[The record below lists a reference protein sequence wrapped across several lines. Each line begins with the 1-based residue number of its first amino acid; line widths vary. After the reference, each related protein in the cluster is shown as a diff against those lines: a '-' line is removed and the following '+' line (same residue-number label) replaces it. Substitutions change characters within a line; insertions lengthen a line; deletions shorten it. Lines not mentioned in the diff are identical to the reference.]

1 MTSDDLD
8 LHTLVGAYVLDAIS
22 PDERASFSAHLAW
35 CSACRAEISELR
47 EAAASLG
54 TAHAVLPR
62 PELRAATIA
71 AAQLTGQLAPVIA
84 RKDVQAGQGRA
95 ARRSR
100 AIRWMSAA
108 AAVVAVAAGVAVG
121 THAVDMQ
128 GRYSGSASGIV
139 TDVLLAPDAVMRSAP
154 VRTGGM
160 AIVVASGRKHMA
172 VFIARGLRPLPRT
185 RRYELWLMGPRG
197 ERPAGLLAVHHG
209 GMAGPAVISGMARG
223 DMVGLTVE
231 PASGSLKPTSA
242 PVLMISTEGR

>member
-1 MTSDDLD
+1 MTSEDPD
-8 LHTLVGAYVLDAIS
+8 LHTLLGAYVLDAVS
-22 PDERASFSAHLAW
+22 PDERARFSEHLAW

-54 TAHAVLPR
+54 TAQAVRAR

-84 RKDVQAGQGRA
+84 RQDIQTGRRRA

-100 AIRWMSAA
+100 PIRWVAAA
-108 AAVVAVAAGVAVG
+108 AAVIAVATGVAVG

-128 GRYSGSASGIV
+128 ERSSRHASGVV

-160 AIVVASGRKHMA
+160 AIVVASRHKHMA
-172 VFIARGLRPLPRT
+172 VFIAHGLRPLPRT
-185 RRYELWLMGPRG
+185 MRYELWLMGPRG
-197 ERPAGLLAVHHG
+197 ERPAGLLAVHQG
-209 GMAGPAVISGMARG
+209 GMAGPAVISGMSRG

-231 PASGSLKPTSA
+231 PASGSLKPTSR
-242 PVLMISTEGR
+242 PVLMISPQGG

>member
-1 MTSDDLD
+1 MTPDDPD
-8 LHTLVGAYVLDAIS
+8 LHTLVGAYVLDAVS
-22 PDERASFSAHLAW
+22 PDERARFSAHLAW
-35 CSACRAEISELR
+35 CPACRAEIGELR

-54 TAHAVLPR
+54 TAQAVRPR

-71 AAQLTGQLAPVIA
+71 SAQVTGQLAPVVA
-84 RKDVQAGQGRA
+84 RKDSHARQGLA

-100 AIRWMSAA
+100 AIRWVSAA
-108 AAVVAVAAGVAVG
+108 AAAIAVAAGVAVG

-128 GRYSGSASGIV
+128 ARHSPPAAGIV

-160 AIVVASGRKHMA
+160 AIVVASSRKHMA
-172 VFIARGLRPLPRT
+172 VFIAHGLRSLPRT

-197 ERPAGLLAVHHG
+197 ERPAGLLAVHRG
-209 GMAGPAVISGMARG
+209 GMAGPALISGMSRG

-231 PASGSLKPTSA
+231 PASGSLKPTSR
-242 PVLMISTEGR
+242 PVLMISPQGH